1 MPAEFTDEQIR
12 LCHEATEFD
21 HECIVCITLGQQ
33 DARPDEAIPG
43 TDF

>member
-1 MPAEFTDEQIR
+1 MFDEFTAEEIR

-21 HECIVCITLGQQ
+21 HQCRVCATE
-33 DARPDEAIPG
+33 DTRPDEAVPG

>member
-1 MPAEFTDEQIR
+1 MNDTQFSADEIR

-21 HECIVCITLGQQ
+21 HQCRVCTSVEE
-33 DARPDEAIPG
+33 RPDEAIPG

>member
-1 MPAEFTDEQIR
+1 MFEQFTGEQIR

-21 HECIVCITLGQQ
+21 HECVVCRTLGT
-33 DARPDEAIPG
+33 DDERPDEAIPG